1 MDGHAAIGSQ
11 TGTIKAGALGLVPST
26 LQGGWF
32 LAYAPRRRKT
42 ERLGT
47 NHMLTPP
54 STATIIPFELRGDR
68 AGFEQAREAWHQKWH
83 ADNRLTPVYRVLVS
97 QVTFHF
103 NRDHYEERGELIAWP
118 SWETIAAKARLSIA
132 SIDRGFRILER
143 LGALKTLRERD
154 PKTGQN
160 KGNTYIATYQD
171 DRRPPIKATYQGE
184 SRLSDIDSLIYRNDS
199 SAEGEASSSAAPSPR
214 SSARPPSPSRPRA
227 QAKVKVNYETF
238 TWMQLNKY
246 GPEAVGKT
254 FNRVAGYRYAL
265 IDQGDLDKLEMW
277 EKARVDRAGKEE

>member
-132 SIDRGFRILER
+132 SIDRGSEYWNALALSKPSASAIPKPDRIK
-143 LGALKTLRERD
+143 AI
-154 PKTGQN
+154 P
-160 KGNTYIATYQD
+160 IS
-171 DRRPPIKATYQGE
+171 PPIRMIGGH
-184 SRLSDIDSLIYRNDS
+184 LSK
-199 SAEGEASSSAAPSPR
+199 P
-214 SSARPPSPSRPRA
+214 
-227 QAKVKVNYETF
+227 
-238 TWMQLNKY
+238 
-246 GPEAVGKT
+246 
-254 FNRVAGYRYAL
+254 
-265 IDQGDLDKLEMW
+265 
-277 EKARVDRAGKEE
+277 